1 MNEQKDFIINIK
13 YYQILLISI
22 ILSPLLII
30 NSNNVLNR
38 INQEKIDKEADIKFN
53 KIIFG
58 RNLESFQEGM
68 DEICNRT
75 SDELKNF
82 YVNKAIETF
91 DNAVTEEDSSDKNP
105 EYINALIDIIKGAT
119 DDDSEKSLTDN
130 GKTYGMHMFGVFLF
144 LAIAILSIPGWIV
157 CCSCCCCN
165 CYCCCCCTKPVCK
178 LPFFIITTVLYLL
191 VIAVCAFGLIK
202 SNSIFIG
209 LSDTECSILK
219 FCNEVIE
226 GESSDQKP
234 KWIGIDGIYG
244 LLDSVIDKIDELG
257 DSTLDQL
264 RSKKAETK
272 EIKDE
277 FEALLQTNSEK
288 IAKDDDGNKETIEG
302 NEYKLDISTK
312 EIYGLFDNTNKKAS
326 SKESFMGLWYEQYY
340 LTANQSESSIDE
352 ATTKFTKV
360 LEEDTITENLGKV
373 NDSIKEIGD
382 SIDGIKDGIAET
394 IVQLSN
400 YIDEYGKLGFK
411 IFFAFLMG
419 IDAAIA
425 ILMFLLFFFSGKL
438 CNNCCI
444 CRCLFKFLLHLLWN
458 IFAFFMIITFLIGF
472 LFSFVGTIG
481 KDLVYVVNYFIG
493 ESNLNKDKP
502 TLFGEE
508 GKKLN
513 ICFNGDGKILDEID
527 GLNPD
532 EMNVFDELRTINH
545 EIEDANRQFQDLK
558 QEEGVYGE
566 MMNQLKERADY
577 TKTDFTMNAISDTT
591 SQKSYVLSDLIK
603 QLNDAENS
611 GGIEW
616 SFNCEESTITC
627 YNPKNTKVCD
637 IYTAESAQKEIG
649 KKIDAITT
657 LVKIENNEVADKTE
671 NFKSLTEELKL
682 KYDEFLNSEVA
693 ALNIFNNTIVDLTGI
708 FEEYIGEG
716 SGVFD
721 FINCKFI
728 GKNINVILSNLKN
741 NLGGDIYK
749 VGVCL
754 LVAGSSMAISI
765 IFTILLIVIINKSV
779 DEAKKEQRNNL
790 N

>member
-30 NSNNVLNR
+30 NSNNILNR

-244 LLDSVIDKIDELG
+244 LLDRVVDKIDELG
-257 DSTLDQL
+257 DSTLEQL

-532 EMNVFDELRTINH
+532 EMNVFDELRTINQ
-545 EIEDANRQFQDLK
+545 EIEDANRQFQNLK

-577 TKTDFTMNAISDTT
+577 TKTDFTVNAISDTT

-603 QLNDAENS
+603 QLNDAKNS
-611 GGIEW
+611 DDKEW
-616 SFNCEESTITC
+616 SFNCEESTTTC
-627 YNPKNTKVCD
+627 YNPKNTKVCS
-637 IYTAESAQKEIG
+637 IYSAGTTNEIG

>member
-38 INQEKIDKEADIKFN
+38 INQEKINKEADIKFN

-58 RNLESFQEGM
+58 RHLESFQEGM

-244 LLDSVIDKIDELG
+244 LLDSVVDKIDELG
-257 DSTLDQL
+257 DSTLEQL

-400 YIDEYGKLGFK
+400 YIEEYGKLGFK
-411 IFFAFLMG
+411 IFFAVLMV